1 MLSDANTTINTN
13 DIASI
18 QVLKDASAAAIYGSS
33 AGNGVVI
40 ITTKKGKEGPP
51 RVTVSAK
58 YGVQQ
63 IPKQW
68 DVMNA
73 ADFLKT
79 SQNLY
84 QNSNLPLPGDIAAQ
98 LANSTIKTDWQ
109 DAIYRTGNAQ
119 DYNVGVS
126 GGSATSNFLICGSYY
141 KNQGVLIGNDFQ
153 RSSLR
158 INTEVRKGRLTIGEN
173 LVISSSDGH
182 NPGGGVNAFYE
193 SATML
198 PIIGIQGDQY
208 KNIPSNPSGWG
219 LGTQGNPTYASHYVA
234 VAALDKIKYSYAKIV
249 GNGYLDFKLTNWL
262 SYRFNAGAEV
272 SFDYSRELRDTGIWR
287 YTNQPPQTSV
297 NESRSR
303 FTNFLLEHTLNF
315 NKSFNKHVIN
325 DVVSFFKNPAT
336 ERHYQRRKAVVANGR
351 GTNFHHHKFF
361 TGNSL
366 CFRKYS
372 VAMAISRLPWQGEL
386 YL

>member
-262 SYRFNAGAEV
+262 SYRFNAGAV
-272 SFDYSRELRDTGIWR
+272 
-287 YTNQPPQTSV
+287 
-297 NESRSR
+297 
-303 FTNFLLEHTLNF
+303 
-315 NKSFNKHVIN
+315 
-325 DVVSFFKNPAT
+325 
-336 ERHYQRRKAVVANGR
+336 
-351 GTNFHHHKFF
+351 
-361 TGNSL
+361 
-366 CFRKYS
+366 
-372 VAMAISRLPWQGEL
+372 
-386 YL
+386 